1 MVEWKW
7 NFIAFSLRAHC
18 DKWNYHY
25 SYHIIQYLKILDLV
39 TLITFC
45 EVLSI
50 HLFILL
56 FVLKF
61 YLYQYYLLVNTL
73 SRYIF

>member
-1 MVEWKW
+1 MEME
-7 NFIAFSLRAHC
+7 FYCFSLKAHC

-45 EVLSI
+45 GFI
-50 HLFILL
+50 YLFILL
-56 FVLKF
+56 FV
-61 YLYQYYLLVNTL
+61 
-73 SRYIF
+73 